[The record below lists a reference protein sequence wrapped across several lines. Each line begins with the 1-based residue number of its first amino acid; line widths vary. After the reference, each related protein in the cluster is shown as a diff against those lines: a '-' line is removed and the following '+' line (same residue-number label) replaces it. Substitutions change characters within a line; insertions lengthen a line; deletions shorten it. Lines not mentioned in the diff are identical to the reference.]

1 MSRLPIRLRL
11 TLVVVGA
18 MLFVLTAAGFLLY
31 ARLAASLDRT
41 TNQGLR
47 ARAAD
52 VAALIEQADTGLGE
66 SRKGSL
72 FASSGGF
79 ARVITRRGAIVDQ
92 TPGLGRAALLSSG
105 QLERAR
111 ISPLLVKRAL
121 YGDESVRLFAVPVV
135 AQDRRLIVVVGTSLE
150 TRDNALAELRSE
162 LFIGGPLA
170 LLLAS
175 ALAYLVAAAA
185 LRPVERMRA
194 QAAAISGRPLSKRL
208 AVTRSRDELSRLGET
223 LNEMLTRI
231 ESSLERERNFLAD
244 ASHELRAPLTLLRA
258 EIELALERP
267 RTKRELEAALRGAR
281 EESDRLAQLAD
292 DLLLLASLDKDVLR
306 VQEAPVELDDVL
318 RGISARFERR
328 AQEHGR
334 TITANSHDLQLTL
347 DRLRVEQA
355 LTNLVDNA
363 LRYGSGLIHL
373 TAIEHDE
380 AIEIHVTDE
389 GPGFPLEYLP
399 HAFERFSRASES
411 RSRTGTGLGLAIV
424 ATVARAHG
432 GEAAAT
438 NRPEGGADVWL
449 SFSLS
454 RRLDR
459 ISVPEQET
467 ASTD

>member
-1 MSRLPIRLRL
+1 LSRLPIRIRL

-18 MLFVLTAAGFLLY
+18 MFFVLTAAGFLLY
-31 ARLAASLDRT
+31 ARLGASLDRT
-41 TNQGLR
+41 INQDLR

-52 VAALIEQADTGLGE
+52 VAALIQQADTGLRE
-66 SRKGSL
+66 SRTSAL

-79 ARVITRRGAIVDQ
+79 ARVITTRGAIVDQ
-92 TPGLGRAALLSSG
+92 TPGLGRASLLSSS
-105 QLERAR
+105 QLRRAR
-111 ISPLLVKRAL
+111 LAPFLVKRAL
-121 YGDESVRLFAVPVV
+121 HGDESVRLFAAPVD
-135 AQDRRLIVVVGTSLE
+135 AQERRLIVVVGTSLE
-150 TRDNALAELRSE
+150 TRDNALAGLRSE
-162 LFIGGPLA
+162 LLVGVPLA

-175 ALAYLVAAAA
+175 AIAYLVAAAA

-231 ESSLERERNFLAD
+231 ESSLDRERSFLAD

-267 RTKRELEAALRGAR
+267 RPKRELEAALRGAR

-292 DLLLLASLDKDVLR
+292 DLLLLASLDKEVLR
-306 VQEAPVELDDVL
+306 VQEAPVELDEVL
-318 RGISARFERR
+318 SGISARFERR

-334 TITANSHDLQLTL
+334 TITADGHELQLTL
-347 DRLRVEQA
+347 DRLRIEQA

-363 LRYGSGLIHL
+363 LRYGSGPICL
-373 TAIEHDE
+373 TAIERDE

-389 GPGFPLEYLP
+389 GPGFPPEFLP

-432 GEAAAT
+432 GTAVAA

-449 SFSLS
+449 SFARS
-454 RRLDR
+454 RRLDGT
-459 ISVPEQET
+459 SVPEQET
-467 ASTD
+467 ASTG

>member
-11 TLVVVGA
+11 TLAVVGA
-18 MLFVLTAAGFLLY
+18 MLFVLTTAGFLLY

-52 VAALIEQADTGLGE
+52 VAALVQQADTGLRE
-66 SRKGSL
+66 SQKSAL
-72 FASSGGF
+72 FTSSGGF
-79 ARVITRRGAIVDQ
+79 ARVTTTRGAIVDQ
-92 TPGLGRAALLSSG
+92 TPGLGRAALLSSS

-111 ISPLLVKRAL
+111 TSPLLVKRAL
-121 YGDESVRLFAVPVV
+121 FGDESVRLFAVPVA
-135 AQDRRLIVVVGTSLE
+135 AQDRRLIVAVGTSLE
-150 TRDNALAELRSE
+150 TRDNALAELRKE

-175 ALAYLVAAAA
+175 AIAYLVAAAA

-194 QAAAISGRPLSKRL
+194 QAESISGRSLSKRL

-223 LNEMLTRI
+223 LNEMLTRV
-231 ESSLERERNFLAD
+231 ESSLERERSFLAD
-244 ASHELRAPLTLLRA
+244 ASHELRTPLTLLKA

-267 RTKRELEAALRGAR
+267 RPKRELEAALQGAR

-292 DLLLLASLDKDVLR
+292 DLLLLASLDKEVLR
-306 VQEAPVELDDVL
+306 VQEVPVELDEVL
-318 RGISARFERR
+318 RGIVSRFERR

-334 TITANSHDLQLTL
+334 TITADGHRLQLTL

-355 LTNLVDNA
+355 LTNLADNA
-363 LRYGSGLIHL
+363 LRYGSGPVCL
-373 TAIEHDE
+373 TAIERDD

-389 GPGFPLEYLP
+389 GPGFPTEFLP

-432 GEAAAT
+432 GEAAAE

-449 SFSLS
+449 SFPPSC
-454 RRLDR
+454 RLD
-459 ISVPEQET
+459 STPVPERET
-467 ASTD
+467 APAG

>member
-11 TLVVVGA
+11 TLAVVGA

-52 VAALIEQADTGLGE
+52 VAALIQQADTGLGE
-66 SRKGSL
+66 SRKSAL
-72 FASSGGF
+72 FTSSGGF
-79 ARVITRRGAIVDQ
+79 ARVIATRGAIVDQ
-92 TPGLGRAALLSSG
+92 TPGLGRAALLSSS

-111 ISPLLVKRAL
+111 TSPFLVKRAHF
-121 YGDESVRLFAVPVV
+121 GDENVRLFAVPVA
-135 AQDRRLIVVVGTSLE
+135 AQDRHLIVVVGTSLE
-150 TRDNALAELRSE
+150 TRDDALAELRNE

-175 ALAYLVAAAA
+175 AIAYLVAAAA

-194 QAAAISGRPLSKRL
+194 QAESISGRSLSKRL
-208 AVTRSRDELSRLGET
+208 AVARSHDELSRLGVT
-223 LNEMLTRI
+223 LNEMLTRV
-231 ESSLERERNFLAD
+231 ESSLERERSFLAD
-244 ASHELRAPLTLLRA
+244 ASHELRTPLTLLKA

-267 RTKRELEAALRGAR
+267 RPKRELEAALQGAR

-292 DLLLLASLDKDVLR
+292 DLLLLARLDQNVLR
-306 VQEAPVELDDVL
+306 IQEAPAQLDDVL
-318 RGISARFERR
+318 SGIVSRFERR
-328 AQEHGR
+328 AQDNGR
-334 TITANSHDLQLTL
+334 TITADGHGLKLTL

-363 LRYGSGLIHL
+363 LRYGSGPLRL
-373 TAIEHDE
+373 TAIERDE

-389 GPGFPLEYLP
+389 GPGFPPEFLP
-399 HAFERFSRASES
+399 HSFERFSRAGES
-411 RSRTGTGLGLAIV
+411 RGRTGTGLGLAIV

-432 GEAAAT
+432 GEASAA

-449 SFSLS
+449 SFPLSLK
-454 RRLDR
+454 LDPMP
-459 ISVPEQET
+459 ISGQET
-467 ASTD
+467 TSTG